1 MLSLL
6 AGVVPL
12 VVLVLAAL
20 PWLWTLDP
28 EGLKAQLRRPG
39 VLLGFVGGI
48 IGVRLFLRLM
58 VAVALQDQ
66 TRLEMAGRLFG
77 SALQLFLL
85 ADFFVVVFGLLLTVW
100 PRGGAVALAAFREGV
115 RQPLFWLLAG
125 ISLFLMFISVILPYF
140 TFGDDYKMMKH
151 LGFDNILLFTTIF
164 GVLTAS
170 TSISDEIEGKT
181 AITLMSKP
189 LSRRQFLLGKFAGI
203 LLASMA
209 LAGLCGWSLN
219 WALYVKPIID
229 MEAAV
234 DPLEA
239 QIASPLL
246 TAVQGLG
253 ADRDT
258 EAFLEGTAGWFGGS
272 LAILPGLVISVCQA
286 MLFLAIAAALAT
298 RLPMVVNLLTC
309 LFVFF
314 VGNLA
319 PYLVQLSQ
327 YLQRQFPGGGKGV
340 VGAALGLA
348 QFVAR
353 VLDTLLPALESF
365 GLGPAIVRDQPL
377 PLAGYALYVASVA
390 GYSVLYATIALLFGL
405 ILFEDRDLA

>member
-6 AGVVPL
+6 VGML
-12 VVLVLAAL
+12 LLLVLAAAAL

-28 EGLKAQLRRPG
+28 DAFKAQLRRPG
-39 VLLGFVGGI
+39 VLLGVIGSI
-48 IGVRLFLRLM
+48 IGVRLFLRLL

-66 TRLEMAGRLFG
+66 SRLEIAGRLYG
-77 SALQLFLL
+77 SVLQFFLL
-85 ADFFVVVFGLLLTVW
+85 ADCFVLVFAVVLTIW
-100 PRGGAVALAAFREGV
+100 PRGGAVALAAFRESV

-125 ISLFLMFISVILPYF
+125 ISLLLMFVSVILPYF

-151 LGFDNILLFTTIF
+151 IGFDNILLFTTVF
-164 GVLTAS
+164 AVLTAS
-170 TSISDEIEGKT
+170 TAISDEIEGRT
-181 AITLMSKP
+181 AITLISKP

-203 LLASMA
+203 LLASLA
-209 LAGLCGWSLN
+209 LAGLCSWSLN

-229 MEAAV
+229 LEEAV
-234 DPLEA
+234 DPLQA
-239 QIASPLL
+239 QVGPPLVAAAQAL
-246 TAVQGLG
+246 AP
-253 ADRDT
+253 DRDT
-258 EAFLEGTAGWFGGS
+258 EAFLEGVAGWFGAS
-272 LAILPGLVISVCQA
+272 LAIVPGFIISACQA

-298 RLPMVVNLLTC
+298 RLPVVVNLLTC

-327 YLQRQFPGGGKGV
+327 HLQRQFPAGAKGV
-340 VGAALGLA
+340 VGAAVDLA
-348 QFVAR
+348 HFVAR
-353 VLDTLLPALESF
+353 LLDTILPALESF

-377 PLAGYALYVASVA
+377 PLGGYVLYVLMVM
-390 GYSVLYATIALLFGL
+390 GYSVLYSAIALLLGL

>member
-6 AGVVPL
+6 IGIVPL

-28 EGLKAQLRRPG
+28 EGLKAQFRRPG
-39 VLLGFVGGI
+39 VLLGVVGGI

-66 TRLEMAGRLFG
+66 TRLEVAGRLY
-77 SALQLFLL
+77 SSMLQLFLL
-85 ADFFVVVFGLLLTVW
+85 ADFFVLVFAVLLTVW

-246 TAVQGLG
+246 VAVQSLG

-327 YLQRQFPGGGKGV
+327 YLQRQFPGGGKGL

-405 ILFEDRDLA
+405 FLFEDRDLA